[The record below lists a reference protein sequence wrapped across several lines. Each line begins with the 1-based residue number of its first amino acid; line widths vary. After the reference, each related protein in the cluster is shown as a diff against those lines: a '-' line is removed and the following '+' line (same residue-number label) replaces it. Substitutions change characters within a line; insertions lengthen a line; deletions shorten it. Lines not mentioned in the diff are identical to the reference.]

1 MMAPG
6 DNEAMLLE
14 QGGLR
19 RRLQVVTI
27 AAACWTELGISVA
40 GTESASR
47 TVCCDMGVSW
57 VSWLETLMVAE
68 KAQASSTAAIEALN
82 QQARPWTNVTQ
93 QPIHAHTATAVVA
106 SELRKMTAFI
116 RQEALEKAREIHLKA
131 DEEFAIE
138 KSQLV
143 RQETQ
148 SIDAQYEK
156 KFKQASMSQQITKST
171 LSNKT
176 RLRLLSARQEL
187 LDDLFEQ
194 ANNKLADS
202 AKDQAKYQDILK
214 NLILEGLYALNESK
228 ISVRCRSKDD
238 HVVRKAADAA
248 QAEYKEKM
256 NGRETDI
263 KIDDKNKL
271 PEETS
276 GGVTIVNSTG
286 RIDINNTFEERLR
299 LLQSEALP
307 SVRATLFGENKNRK
321 FKD

>member
-1 MMAPG
+1 MS
-6 DNEAMLLE
+6 
-14 QGGLR
+14 Q
-19 RRLQVVTI
+19 
-27 AAACWTELGISVA
+27 
-40 GTESASR
+40 
-47 TVCCDMGVSW
+47 
-57 VSWLETLMVAE
+57 
-68 KAQASSTAAIEALN
+68 
-82 QQARPWTNVTQ
+82 
-93 QPIHAHTATAVVA
+93 IHAMSDDQVA

-143 RQETQ
+143 RNETQ
-148 SIDAQYEK
+148 SIDSQYDK
-156 KFKQASMSQQITKST
+156 KFKQAAMSQQITKST

-187 LDDLFEQ
+187 LDDLFDQ
-194 ANNKLADS
+194 ANNKLADITTD
-202 AKDQAKYQDILK
+202 ADKYQDILK

-228 ISVRCRSKDD
+228 ITLRCRSKDD
-238 HVVRKAADAA
+238 DVVRKAADAA

-256 NGRETDI
+256 NGRETEI
-263 KIDDKNKL
+263 TIDEKDKL
-271 PEETS
+271 SDETS

>member
-1 MMAPG
+1 
-6 DNEAMLLE
+6 
-14 QGGLR
+14 
-19 RRLQVVTI
+19 
-27 AAACWTELGISVA
+27 
-40 GTESASR
+40 
-47 TVCCDMGVSW
+47 
-57 VSWLETLMVAE
+57 
-68 KAQASSTAAIEALN
+68 
-82 QQARPWTNVTQ
+82 
-93 QPIHAHTATAVVA
+93 
-106 SELRKMTAFI
+106 MTAFI

-187 LDDLFEQ
+187 LDDLFDQ

-256 NGRETDI
+256 HGRETEI
-263 KIDDKNKL
+263 KIDEKDKL
-271 PEETS
+271 PEETYVFPPS
-276 GGVTIVNSTG
+276 IHVPPANS
-286 RIDINNTFEERLR
+286 IQLR
-299 LLQSEALP
+299 WCHHCQLDRQNRHQQHLRGTSSSASIRGSAQRASHSLRREQEQKVQGLNHFLLPP
-307 SVRATLFGENKNRK
+307 SNFPPNVLLHT
-321 FKD
+321 

>member
-1 MMAPG
+1 
-6 DNEAMLLE
+6 
-14 QGGLR
+14 
-19 RRLQVVTI
+19 
-27 AAACWTELGISVA
+27 
-40 GTESASR
+40 
-47 TVCCDMGVSW
+47 
-57 VSWLETLMVAE
+57 
-68 KAQASSTAAIEALN
+68 
-82 QQARPWTNVTQ
+82 
-93 QPIHAHTATAVVA
+93 
-106 SELRKMTAFI
+106 MTAFI

-143 RQETQ
+143 RNDTQ
-148 SIDAQYEK
+148 SIDSQYDK
-156 KFKQASMSQQITKST
+156 KFKQAAMSQQITKST

-194 ANNKLADS
+194 ANNKLADITT
-202 AKDQAKYQDILK
+202 DEAKYQDILK

-228 ISVRCRSKDD
+228 VSVRCRSKDD
-238 HVVRKAADAA
+238 DVVRKAADAA
-248 QAEYKEKM
+248 SAEYKEKM
-256 NGRETDI
+256 NGRETEI
-263 KIDDKNKL
+263 KIDEKDKL
-271 PEETS
+271 PEETYVPIKLYSLCSLTTPRS

-299 LLQSEALP
+299 LLQTESLP